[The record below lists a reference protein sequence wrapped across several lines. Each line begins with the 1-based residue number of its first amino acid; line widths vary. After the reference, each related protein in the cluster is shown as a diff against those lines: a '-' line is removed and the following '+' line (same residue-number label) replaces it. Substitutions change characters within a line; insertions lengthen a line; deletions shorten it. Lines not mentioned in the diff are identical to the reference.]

1 MTVREFNKK
10 MSESGFVA
18 FDHPLHIPTFRRVVN
33 GVEQVV
39 CRDNVRGGSYRL
51 FLGHDCIPQM
61 YPAQTDRPN
70 SISAES
76 PWFSYVEAEAKA
88 DALRQCWEFLSTIGF
103 QWLAFP
109 RSLTPDEWR
118 ERHNVLIDG
127 AKFTRRQ
134 GYLP

>member
-10 MSESGFVA
+10 MTESGFVA
-18 FDHPLHIPTFRRVVN
+18 FVHPLHYPTFRRVVD
-33 GVEQVV
+33 GIEQVV

-51 FLGHDCIPQM
+51 FLGHDRIPE
-61 YPAQTDRPN
+61 YPAQADKPT

-76 PWFSYVEAEAKA
+76 PWFSYVGEEAKA
-88 DALRQCWEFLSTIGF
+88 DALTQCWEFLSTIGF
-103 QWLAFP
+103 QWLASP

-118 ERHNVLIDG
+118 ERHNILIYG
-127 AKFTRRQ
+127 ATFKRRQ